1 MDVLIGNLFLNS
13 HNSYLNAQYIMSSV
27 KTKELLMEK
36 ARQLF
41 AKSGFENTTMND
53 IAEASQRG
61 RRTLYTYF
69 NSKKEIYNAVVE
81 SELESMYVKLSKAV
95 AREQTA
101 SNKLM
106 LFFVTRLEIIK
117 DVVTRNGTLRGD
129 FFRDIF
135 RVENVRKTFDKQE
148 IQLLKEILDEGVA
161 LDEFEII
168 DTMNTARILHFAL
181 KGLEVPYIR
190 GLMTHDPKDTIDRN
204 IVANIIFQGITKK

>member
-1 MDVLIGNLFLNS
+1 
-13 HNSYLNAQYIMSSV
+13 MSTV
-27 KTKELLMEK
+27 KTKQLLMEK

-53 IAEASQRG
+53 IAEASERG

-69 NSKKEIYNAVVE
+69 SSKKEIYNAVVE
-81 SELESMYVKLSKAV
+81 SELESMYVKLSNKIDK
-95 AREQTA
+95 EHTA

-106 LFFVTRLEIIK
+106 LFFVTRLEIVK
-117 DVVTRNGTLRGD
+117 EVVTRNGTLRGD

-148 IQLLKEILDEGVA
+148 IQLLKGILDEGVA
-161 LDEFEII
+161 AGEFEIL
-168 DTMNTARILHFAL
+168 DTVNTARILHFAL

-190 GLMTHDPKDTIDRN
+190 GVMTQDPKDAIDRN
-204 IVANIIFQGITKK
+204 IVANIIFQGITTK

>member
-1 MDVLIGNLFLNS
+1 
-13 HNSYLNAQYIMSSV
+13 MSEV
-27 KTKELLMEK
+27 NTKQLLMEK

-69 NSKKEIYNAVVE
+69 SSKKEIYNAVVE
-81 SELESMYVKLSKAV
+81 SELENMYVKLSSTVSK
-95 AREQTA
+95 EHTA

-106 LFFVTRLEIIK
+106 LFFLTRLEIVK
-117 DVVTRNGTLRGD
+117 EVVTRNGTLRGD

-148 IQLLKEILDEGVA
+148 IQLLKKILDEGVA
-161 LDEFEII
+161 WGEFEIV
-168 DTMNTARILHFAL
+168 DTINTARILHFAL

-190 GLMTHDPKDTIDRN
+190 GLMTNDPKDTIDRD
-204 IVANIIFQGITKK
+204 IVANIIFKGITKK

>member
-1 MDVLIGNLFLNS
+1 M
-13 HNSYLNAQYIMSSV
+13 ASV
-27 KTKELLMEK
+27 KTKQMLMEK

-69 NSKKEIYNAVVE
+69 SNKKEIYNAVIE
-81 SELESMYVKLSKAV
+81 SELEGLYVQLQETVVK
-95 AREQTA
+95 EHTA
-101 SNKLM
+101 SDKLM

-117 DVVTRNGTLRGD
+117 EVVTRNGTLRGD

-148 IQLLKEILDEGVA
+148 IQFLKMILDEGVVSG
-161 LDEFEII
+161 EFEML
-168 DTMNTARILHFAL
+168 DTMKTARIIHFAL
-181 KGLEVPYIR
+181 KGLELPYIR
-190 GLMTHDPKDTIDRN
+190 GVMSQDPKDAIDRN
-204 IVANIIFQGITKK
+204 TVANLIFQGITKK

>member
-1 MDVLIGNLFLNS
+1 MTSI
-13 HNSYLNAQYIMSSV
+13 
-27 KTKELLMEK
+27 KTRQMLMEK

-69 NSKKEIYNAVVE
+69 SNKKEIYNAVIE
-81 SELESMYVKLSKAV
+81 SELESLYVQLQETVEK
-95 AREQTA
+95 EHTA
-101 SNKLM
+101 TDKLM

-117 DVVTRNGTLRGD
+117 EVVTRNGTLRGD

-148 IQLLKEILDEGVA
+148 IQFLKMILDEGVVSG
-161 LDEFEII
+161 EFELL
-168 DTMNTARILHFAL
+168 DTMKTARIIHFAL

-190 GLMTHDPKDTIDRN
+190 GVMTQNPKDTIDRDT
-204 IVANIIFQGITKK
+204 VANLIFKGITKK

>member
-1 MDVLIGNLFLNS
+1 
-13 HNSYLNAQYIMSSV
+13 MSSV
-27 KTKELLMEK
+27 KTKQMLLEK

-69 NSKKEIYNAVVE
+69 SNKKEIYNAVIE
-81 SELESMYVKLSKAV
+81 SELQNLYVQLQEAV
-95 AREQTA
+95 NKEYTA
-101 SNKLM
+101 TDKLM

-117 DVVTRNGTLRGD
+117 EVVTRNGTLRGD

-148 IQLLKEILDEGVA
+148 IHFLKMILDEGVA
-161 LDEFEII
+161 SNEFQIKDSI
-168 DTMNTARILHFAL
+168 KTARILHFAL
-181 KGLEVPYIR
+181 KGLELPYIR
-190 GLMTHDPKDTIDRN
+190 GVMTHDSKDSIDRDT
-204 IVANIIFQGITKK
+204 VANLIFQGITKK

>member
-1 MDVLIGNLFLNS
+1 
-13 HNSYLNAQYIMSSV
+13 MSTV
-27 KTKELLMEK
+27 NTKQLLMEK

-69 NSKKEIYNAVVE
+69 SSKKEIYNAVVE
-81 SELESMYVKLSKAV
+81 SELENMYVKLSRTVSK
-95 AREQTA
+95 EHTA

-106 LFFVTRLEIIK
+106 LFFLTRLEIVK
-117 DVVTRNGTLRGD
+117 EVVTRNGTLRGD

-148 IQLLKEILDEGVA
+148 IQLLKKILDEGVA
-161 LDEFEII
+161 RGEFEIV
-168 DTMNTARILHFAL
+168 DTINTARILHFAL

-190 GLMTHDPKDTIDRN
+190 GLMTNDPKDTIDRD

>member
-1 MDVLIGNLFLNS
+1 MTTVN
-13 HNSYLNAQYIMSSV
+13 
-27 KTKELLMEK
+27 TKQLLMEK

-69 NSKKEIYNAVVE
+69 SSKKEIYNAVLE
-81 SELESMYVKLSKAV
+81 SELESMYVKLSSTVSK
-95 AREQTA
+95 EHTA

-106 LFFVTRLEIIK
+106 LFFVTRLEIVK
-117 DVVTRNGTLRGD
+117 EVVTRNGTVRGD

-148 IQLLKEILDEGVA
+148 IQLLKKILDEGVA
-161 LDEFEII
+161 SGEFEIVDKI
-168 DTMNTARILHFAL
+168 NTARVLHFAL

-190 GLMTHDPKDTIDRN
+190 GLMTNDPKDTIDRN
-204 IVANIIFQGITKK
+204 IVANIIFQGITRK

>member
-1 MDVLIGNLFLNS
+1 M
-13 HNSYLNAQYIMSSV
+13 ASV
-27 KTKELLMEK
+27 KTRQMLMEK

-69 NSKKEIYNAVVE
+69 SNKKEIYNAVIE
-81 SELESMYVKLSKAV
+81 SELERLYVQLQETVDK
-95 AREQTA
+95 EHTA
-101 SNKLM
+101 TDKLM

-117 DVVTRNGTLRGD
+117 EVVTRNGTLRGD

-148 IQLLKEILDEGVA
+148 IHFLKMILDEGVA
-161 LDEFEII
+161 SGEFELL
-168 DTMNTARILHFAL
+168 DTMKTARIIHFAL
-181 KGLEVPYIR
+181 KGLELPYIR
-190 GLMTHDPKDTIDRN
+190 GVMSQDPKDAIDRN
-204 IVANIIFQGITKK
+204 TVANLIFQGITKK